1 MPSLAIRRV
10 MALLADASVMSFVT
24 LAQGAITAG
33 RTTPSLLASA
43 TTHSSL
49 ARETRTLF
57 T

>member
-1 MPSLAIRRV
+1 MPSFAIFRV
-10 MALLADASVMSFVT
+10 MALLADASVISLVT
-24 LAQGAITAG
+24 LAHGAMTAG

-49 ARETRTLF
+49 ARLTRTLF